1 MLPSELEK
9 LVKKIVSQKC
19 ERQDIELK
27 CAEKGTPEKLYDTL
41 SSFSNQPGGGVIIF
55 GIDEKSN
62 YKITGVYDA
71 QDLQNKITNQAL
83 QMEPVVRPL
92 FTVANIDDKI
102 VVSAE
107 IQECYI
113 FDKPCFYKGA
123 GRLRGS
129 YIRVGDADLRMTEYE
144 IYSYEAFRRKIR
156 DELREVDHVSKDP
169 FDEDKIME
177 YLIKIKKTK
186 PNLSNQNRE
195 NILKLQGIITE
206 NNIPTVAGIMLF
218 GKYPQASFPQ
228 LSITAMLVNG
238 TEIGT
243 VGENEYRFI
252 DNQRIEGTIPQ
263 MLEEALVFIN
273 RNIKKATI
281 INSEGKRVDR
291 TEYPL
296 LAIRELLV
304 NSLIHRD
311 YSIFTEDSPI
321 RIVIYRNRIE
331 IENPGGI
338 YGRLTVDELGLR
350 PADTRNPFIAGAMEI
365 LEETENRFSGI
376 PTVRNEMKKA
386 GLEPPVFENVR
397 GTFKVI
403 LYNKE
408 NLAEKDSRYKEYSC
422 GKDRKEKILDF
433 CIEPRSRGEIL
444 DYLDIETPS
453 YLFRKYLNP
462 LLSEGKLLMTL
473 PQTPKSKNQK
483 YYTNRIYQSEKES

>member
-1 MLPSELEK
+1 
-9 LVKKIVSQKC
+9 
-19 ERQDIELK
+19 
-27 CAEKGTPEKLYDTL
+27 
-41 SSFSNQPGGGVIIF
+41 
-55 GIDEKSN
+55 
-62 YKITGVYDA
+62 
-71 QDLQNKITNQAL
+71 
-83 QMEPVVRPL
+83 
-92 FTVANIDDKI
+92 
-102 VVSAE
+102 
-107 IQECYI
+107 
-113 FDKPCFYKGA
+113 
-123 GRLRGS
+123 
-129 YIRVGDADLRMTEYE
+129 MTEYE

-195 NILKLQGIITE
+195 NILKLPGIITE
-206 NNIPTVAGIMLF
+206 HNIPTVAGIMLF

-228 LSITAMLVNG
+228 LSITAMLVND

-376 PTVRNEMKKA
+376 PTVRN
-386 GLEPPVFENVR
+386 
-397 GTFKVI
+397 
-403 LYNKE
+403 
-408 NLAEKDSRYKEYSC
+408 
-422 GKDRKEKILDF
+422 
-433 CIEPRSRGEIL
+433 
-444 DYLDIETPS
+444 
-453 YLFRKYLNP
+453 
-462 LLSEGKLLMTL
+462 
-473 PQTPKSKNQK
+473 
-483 YYTNRIYQSEKES
+483 